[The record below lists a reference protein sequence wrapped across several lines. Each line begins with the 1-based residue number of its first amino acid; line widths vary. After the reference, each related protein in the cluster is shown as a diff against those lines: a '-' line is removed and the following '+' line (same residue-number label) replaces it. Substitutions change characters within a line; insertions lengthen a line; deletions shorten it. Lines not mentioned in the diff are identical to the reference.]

1 MGEGEEGVEE
11 EGDEGDGVVVV
22 GRKEEEDGVVV
33 ATEDG
38 DGIDGI
44 VGLADGDG
52 DGVSGSGG
60 CGNGDGVVV
69 AEEGEEMEEGD
80 GVDVVE

>member
-52 DGVSGSGG
+52 VSGGR
-60 CGNGDGVVV
+60 GNGDGVVV
-69 AEEGEEMEEGD
+69 AEEGEEMEEGE
-80 GVDVVE
+80 GVDVVVVE

>member
-1 MGEGEEGVEE
+1 M
-11 EGDEGDGVVVV
+11 
-22 GRKEEEDGVVV
+22 

-69 AEEGEEMEEGD
+69 AEEGEEMEEGE